1 MVTWSCVTQALYCLT
16 FLSSSGVFFF
26 LYITLIIGLEVFAQ
40 AADLVSV
47 GLQVTELIGHMS

>member
-16 FLSSSGVFFF
+16 FLSSSGVFF